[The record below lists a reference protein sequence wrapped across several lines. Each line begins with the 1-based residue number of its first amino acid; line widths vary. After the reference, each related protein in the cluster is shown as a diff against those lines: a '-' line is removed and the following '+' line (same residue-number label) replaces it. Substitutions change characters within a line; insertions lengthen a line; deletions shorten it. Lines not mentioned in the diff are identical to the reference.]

1 MGTASSESVWL
12 RPAKKS
18 RNQSLDRDQIVA
30 AAVALMD
37 SDGIAGL
44 SMRKLATRLDTA
56 PMTLYGYVA
65 TKDDVLE
72 YALDGVFAEAAVHA
86 GGRSWRDNLKA
97 LSHSM
102 FEALLRHPWAPAL
115 LGSKPPIG
123 PGAVD
128 HFSSIVD
135 VLSGAGFRGDS
146 LAAAISAVYYYVLGA
161 ATAEAAWLQAGQPF
175 ADLSAS
181 KVAELESLH
190 GRDTGTAAQFFAAHS
205 GGDARQR
212 FGAGLAVVI
221 GNLKP

>member
-1 MGTASSESVWL
+1 MGSASTESVWL

-44 SMRKLATRLDTA
+44 SMRKLATHLGTA

-72 YALDGVFAEAAVHA
+72 YALDGVFAEATVNTRA
-86 GGRSWRDNLKA
+86 RSWRNKLKA

-102 FEALLRHPWAPAL
+102 FEAFLRHPWAPAL

-123 PGAVD
+123 PAAVD
-128 HFSSIVD
+128 HFSSILD
-135 VLSGAGFRGDS
+135 VLSAAGFRGDA
-146 LAAAISAVYYYVLGA
+146 LASAVSAVYYYVLGA
-161 ATAEAAWLQAGQPF
+161 ATAEAAWLRAGQPLASLTPIDV
-175 ADLSAS
+175 ADLKSAR
-181 KVAELESLH
+181 
-190 GRDTGTAAQFFAAHS
+190 GRDTGPAVQFFAARP
-205 GGDARQR
+205 GGDPRQR
-212 FGAGLAVVI
+212 FEAGLALI
-221 GNLKP
+221 LGNLQP